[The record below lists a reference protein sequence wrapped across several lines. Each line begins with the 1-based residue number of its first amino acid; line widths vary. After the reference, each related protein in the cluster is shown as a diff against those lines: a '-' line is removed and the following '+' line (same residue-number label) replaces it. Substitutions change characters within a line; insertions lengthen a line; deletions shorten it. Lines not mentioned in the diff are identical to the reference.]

1 MRLNQILLYALE
13 KYVPFRRDRRER
25 IGCGVALYVLESAVA
40 EYERLSSVESE
51 NEDIWLRLQL
61 KNRNRSLTLCSTYRP
76 PNSNAMEFISNLEES
91 IQKLSTNE
99 QLLIAGDFNAHHV
112 DWLESDDTDTCGELL
127 SELFNTYSLDQI
139 VHFPTNLHLGKLKGC
154 IDLIAT
160 NISQINLTSSSPLG
174 KSDHVVLIGTISN
187 LVPSMKP
194 SRYIWCWNK
203 ANVHGLQ
210 EAISKESWCD
220 ILDCEDVDI
229 AWTHAVARQNSL
241 LRT

>member
-1 MRLNQILLYALE
+1 MQI
-13 KYVPFRRDRRER
+13 
-25 IGCGVALYVLESAVA
+25 
-40 EYERLSSVESE
+40 
-51 NEDIWLRLQL
+51 
-61 KNRNRSLTLCSTYRP
+61 KNGNWSLTLRSTYRP
-76 PNSNAMEFISNLEES
+76 PNSNAMEFTSNLEES

-229 AWTHAVARQNSL
+229 AWTRWRPKILYYANKFIQLTQLLSLTLGCRMIFDRRLKQSIDSTKPLSGRNHRLFGRSSANSEIVFANF
-241 LRT
+241 